1 MLSAI
6 LVKQCK
12 ISKSATIFDL
22 NKVFFHMN
30 TKEHIAA
37 IGDQGY
43 TIIEGLLSEDE
54 VSRIRLALEPY
65 LQGDLMGRNDFEGFQ
80 SERVYALLAK
90 HPDLALIVEHP
101 SVLDIVDQ
109 LLEPDYLLSANLAI
123 NCHPGETNQ
132 DFHRDNTGGNTC
144 NPTDIHGISTIWNF
158 DDFTETNGA
167 TELIPESHKWLNE
180 YPAEDDPRCI
190 KAIMPQGSVL
200 IFTGSLYHRGGA
212 NNSNGPRLAITP
224 QYCQPWLRQLETMVL
239 SVPPDKA
246 RALSSRVQ
254 ALLGYSV
261 RAPGF
266 MGFVDGVHPK
276 RLIDPNYEGRQA
288 RGVPTFRGV
297 RSASEE

>member
-1 MLSAI
+1 
-6 LVKQCK
+6 
-12 ISKSATIFDL
+12 
-22 NKVFFHMN
+22 MN
-30 TKEHIAA
+30 AKEHIAA
-37 IGDQGY
+37 IRDQGY
-43 TIIEGLLSEDE
+43 TIIEGLLSENE

-90 HPDLALIVEHP
+90 NPELALIVEHP

-123 NCHPGETNQ
+123 NCHPGETKQ

-167 TELIPESHKWLNE
+167 TELIPESHKWLDE
-180 YPAEDDPRCI
+180 YPVEDDPRFI
-190 KAIMPQGSVL
+190 KAIMPRGSVL

-212 NNSNGPRLAITP
+212 NNSNRPRLAITP

-239 SVPPDKA
+239 SVPPEKA
-246 RALSSRVQ
+246 RALSPLVQ

-276 RLIDPNYEGRQA
+276 RLIDPDFVGRQA
-288 RGVPTFRGV
+288 RGVPTFRGT
-297 RSASEE
+297 RSAAGEQ